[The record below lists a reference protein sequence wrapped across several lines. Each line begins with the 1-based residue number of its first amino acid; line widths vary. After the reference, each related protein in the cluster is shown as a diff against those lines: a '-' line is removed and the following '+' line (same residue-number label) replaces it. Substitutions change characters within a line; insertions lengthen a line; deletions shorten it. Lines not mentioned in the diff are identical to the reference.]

1 MTQFPFDTLQMAQ
14 RFESAGFSK
23 EQAKVLVAV
32 LAELIGTLDANAVD
46 RLSSDRL
53 SSNRLSSNQGLA
65 LELAAIR
72 SDINASWKK
81 IETTS
86 TATTSELVRWVAGVG
101 LLQMALIIGLALA
114 LTH

>member
-1 MTQFPFDTLQMAQ
+1 MTQFPFDTLQLAQ
-14 RFESAGFSK
+14 RFESAGFAK
-23 EQAKVLVAV
+23 EQAEVLVTV

-53 SSNRLSSNQGLA
+53 SSKQGLA

-72 SDINASWKK
+72 SDINASSKK

-86 TATTSELVRWVAGVG
+86 IATTSELVRWMAGIG